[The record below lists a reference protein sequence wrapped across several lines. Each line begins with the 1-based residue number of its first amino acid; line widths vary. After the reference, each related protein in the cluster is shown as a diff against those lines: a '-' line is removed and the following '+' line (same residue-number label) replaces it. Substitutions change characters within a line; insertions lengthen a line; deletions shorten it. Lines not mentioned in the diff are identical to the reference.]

1 MWTQVHRTLA
11 RVISSLFSLGLNAV
25 FVSSASGHLGT
36 RLDDL
41 KKTDLFTWFHLEQT
55 AIEEETQDQRAVT
68 FRPEGEKFRP
78 LTTVKVI
85 LAPDGQ
91 VSALELLLSRSF
103 VDHSRDGVFAR
114 DIAKSFLR
122 TIIPQEDRG
131 ATTDLTNEI
140 EYHYPENM
148 QVLLLTRRRPE
159 VLLPTVP
166 TPGYQVFLG
175 KRQLY
180 EQVLSRCT
188 LKLENLQDESETLL
202 RIAIQTLL
210 RSTL

>member
-1 MWTQVHRTLA
+1 MWRQLHRTLA

-25 FVSSASGHLGT
+25 FVSSASGYLGT

-55 AIEEETQDQRAVT
+55 AIEQDKQDQRVVS
-68 FRPEGEKFRP
+68 FKPEGEKFRP
-78 LTTVKVI
+78 LTTIKVT

-103 VDHSRDGVFAR
+103 VEHGRDGVFAR
-114 DIAKSFLR
+114 DIAKTFLH
-122 TIIPQEDRG
+122 TLVPQDDRG
-131 ATTDLTNEI
+131 ATTDLANEI
-140 EYHYPENM
+140 EYHYPQNM
-148 QVLLLTRRRPE
+148 PILLLTRRRPE
-159 VLLPTVP
+159 VLLPTVL
-166 TPGYQVFLG
+166 TPGYQAFLG

-188 LKLENLQDESETLL
+188 LKLENLQGESGTSL
-202 RIAIQTLL
+202 RIAIQTKL
-210 RSTL
+210 